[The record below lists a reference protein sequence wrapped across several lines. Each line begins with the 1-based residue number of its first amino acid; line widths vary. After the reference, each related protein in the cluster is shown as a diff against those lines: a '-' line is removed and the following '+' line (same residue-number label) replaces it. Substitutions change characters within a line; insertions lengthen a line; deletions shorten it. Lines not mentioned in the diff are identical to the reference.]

1 MISTVSATAF
11 LSNVLHELFA
21 IVLAPIVAQRLGYIE
36 TVALPGAAAMDT
48 VLPVVVS
55 ATDQRMAIYSFTSGV
70 ILSLSVP
77 LFIPAIIAL
86 PF

>member
-1 MISTVSATAF
+1 MPGT
-11 LSNVLHELFA
+11 
-21 IVLAPIVAQRLGYIE
+21 RKLGK
-36 TVALPGAAAMDT
+36 P
-48 VLPVVVS
+48 
-55 ATDQRMAIYSFTSGV
+55 TDQRMAIYSFTSGV